1 MASRALVGRA
11 APDSLA
17 PVATGSR
24 APAGRAGP
32 VGLDSLAPVALGSP
46 VPVGPDSLA
55 PVALGSPVPV
65 GRAGLP
71 ARPGR
76 TTRSTTKGR
85 APPR

>member
-1 MASRALVGRA
+1 MASRATGSLAPVGRA

-17 PVATGSR
+17 PVAPDSTVPVDSTG
-24 APAGRAGP
+24 
-32 VGLDSLAPVALGSP
+32 
-46 VPVGPDSLA
+46 PVGPDSLA